1 MLKNL
6 EAELSASQS
15 SIPRSDW
22 NTLINSIHSII
33 HSPIFFFAPLKP
45 IPRSCIY
52 MDSVFAFVGCEKS
65 SHLNGSQ
72 FVKITQNVRV
82 DVGAFILK
90 LKYTHRTTYAFI
102 MWRGIYVRIAHWRQI
117 STANFC
123 NASFW
128 NERRHREFSV
138 DGNNKTRS
146 RWKMFR
152 IHAQYGVKFA
162 EMLFG
167 PTEMSIVKRVALT
180 KNAFSSLPIV
190 SIQFSIIHLWK
201 KCRVAF
207 TQSSWIIAWSWIY
220 HWLSLSINRSRFSG

>member
-15 SIPRSDW
+15 SIPRLDW

-90 LKYTHRTTYAFI
+90 LKYTHRTTYTFI

-123 NASFW
+123 NASF
-128 NERRHREFSV
+128 
-138 DGNNKTRS
+138 
-146 RWKMFR
+146 
-152 IHAQYGVKFA
+152 
-162 EMLFG
+162 
-167 PTEMSIVKRVALT
+167 
-180 KNAFSSLPIV
+180 
-190 SIQFSIIHLWK
+190 
-201 KCRVAF
+201 
-207 TQSSWIIAWSWIY
+207 
-220 HWLSLSINRSRFSG
+220 